1 MEKSKLLDR
10 CGALGEDRLL
20 LAKILDRTEQARSR
34 NIPACTD
41 FLSPQ
46 QRLQALDLL
55 RLAGIGENAFVS
67 LGGYPEAERN
77 VLLFLPDWLEAED
90 AESQSPLRCL
100 RAAFRE
106 EDGLTHRDILGSLM
120 GMGIVREKVGDILV
134 GPGSADLI
142 VLDTVAEFLLQS
154 WTSAGRTHLSV
165 AAIGPEELRVPEAK
179 VEEVR
184 DTVSSLRLDAVV
196 STALRMSRGRAAEL
210 VERGAVQVNWRPC
223 AKPDR
228 LLSEGDTV
236 SARGFGKFQLA
247 QVGGLTKKGR
257 TAIVVQRYV

>member
-20 LAKILDRTEQARSR
+20 LAKILDRAEQARSR

-106 EDGLTHRDILGSLM
+106 EDGLTHRDILGLSL
-120 GMGIVREKVGDILV
+120 IHISE
-134 GPGSADLI
+134 P
-142 VLDTVAEFLLQS
+142 T
-154 WTSAGRTHLSV
+154 
-165 AAIGPEELRVPEAK
+165 
-179 VEEVR
+179 
-184 DTVSSLRLDAVV
+184 
-196 STALRMSRGRAAEL
+196 
-210 VERGAVQVNWRPC
+210 RP
-223 AKPDR
+223 
-228 LLSEGDTV
+228 
-236 SARGFGKFQLA
+236 
-247 QVGGLTKKGR
+247 
-257 TAIVVQRYV
+257 